1 MITPIKQESIFDM
14 LGAPKGKR
22 QADMYEYA
30 LNLLR
35 RDLSHIQLQADMRGA
50 NSHALK
56 DLLDEVSQVL
66 SYYKN

>member
-1 MITPIKQESIFDM
+1 MMQESLFDM

-22 QADMYEYA
+22 QAEMYDYA
-30 LNLLR
+30 LNLLK

-56 DLLDEVSQVL
+56 VLLDEVIQVL
-66 SYYKN
+66 CYYKN